1 MGLRYMLAI
10 WPACYNAGF
19 GPTRRMLT
27 HKLCR
32 MAYPRLNPSL
42 ILRARA
48 EAASLQEAALVIM
61 HDW

>member
-1 MGLRYMLAI
+1 MGSKYGQPAIMLDLVQPV
-10 WPACYNAGF
+10 W
-19 GPTRRMLT
+19 MLT

-32 MAYPRLNPSL
+32 MAYPRLNSSL